1 MKTLYFSQP
10 TYATVV
16 GGTLFKNN
24 QPIYDVDGVFG
35 PLLGEYQ
42 TSDNTVVTPTN
53 PDNNL
58 DKTSAFYSDK
68 GLVNAAGVP
77 IVAEDGPFI
86 YFRASGYDDTAKFQQ
101 LLDDASASSTPH
113 KRARIVLGHQ
123 EEVLIRGAWLRP
135 NIDLDLN
142 GSVVKKTSRLFG
154 NEFTSAEVAVLR
166 TPWQKVAGSWY
177 GQSDNISVR
186 NGVLDTNNCDNRGA
200 IELHGVRNFVG
211 ENLTLVTSQWAQAWA
226 LRGGGYAFFRNLV
239 IRGQARLYQDGFHWQ
254 YGGVI
259 ATIDA
264 HAGDDGIALGDDAGN
279 ASVMMDDVGL
289 EYANVT
295 GVVQAVRGAALKV
308 YSPETRPYSAAPN
321 NYVNT
326 GKVSGVVVNVSG
338 KSGILRNGGVSIFSH
353 KPAGSRIPDHLQDID
368 CTANLIVGD
377 DGKSVW
383 DAVSGTVVGS
393 PSAVS
398 KAASA
403 QVTLAGHGL
412 PAGQVVTFRLPP
424 GSMNILNGFY
434 QVRGT
439 NLAANTFE
447 LSDYAYRN
455 NAGLNTS
462 TAPTWTSGELIKV
475 GSGIG
480 YKVGEVLTLAGGTAL
495 RPAKFLVTEVDALGA
510 VLAVRRIDEGLYTVL
525 PPVSNS
531 PTGGSGT
538 GAVLQLYTE
547 HDGVNAF
554 GVKVVGAS
562 GVTIRG
568 RIDITDTKGTA
579 ARFKTFWIADSDTV
593 RLYANF
599 PRVTANGG
607 LVTNEGSLQLSRD
620 VILASHM
627 VCPDGLVLDAG
638 FSPIMV
644 SNTDKC
650 VVSGSIDNLPAGS
663 TAVAFPISGNI
674 IGSRAIVSI
683 SGASNSV
690 FTTSHG
696 GWKAG
701 QHVRISGNVLSD
713 ASSLDG
719 YYVIRT
725 VSDNSSL
732 QLKALQSGTTPGAQ
746 IGLGARTVT
755 TPGTIE
761 LANNH
766 VIVRDFSVG
775 VKPNTSGHVGIN
787 QASNSPARISSLVVE
802 NSNLSA
808 CSTPI
813 GALLATLPVRSVLTN
828 VTV

>member
-1 MKTLYFSQP
+1 MKHLYFSRP
-10 TYATVV
+10 TYVTVV

-35 PLLGEYQ
+35 PLLGDYQ
-42 TSDNTVVTPTN
+42 TADGAIVTPTG
-53 PDNNL
+53 PDDNF
-58 DKTSAFYSDK
+58 DKTSAFYSPK
-68 GLVNAAGVP
+68 GIVNAAGVP
-77 IVAEDGPFI
+77 IIAEDGPFI
-86 YFRASGYDDTAKFQQ
+86 YFRSSGYDDSVKFQQ

-113 KRARIVLGHQ
+113 KRAQIVLGHQ
-123 EEVLIRGAWLRP
+123 EDVMIRGAFLRP
-135 NIDLDLN
+135 NIKLNLN
-142 GSVVKKTSRLFG
+142 GSRIKKTSRLLG
-154 NEFTSAEVAVLR
+154 NEFASSEVAVLR
-166 TPWQKVAGSWY
+166 TPWQKVNGSWY
-177 GQSDNISVR
+177 GQSDNITVS

-211 ENLTLVTSQWAQAWA
+211 ENLTLLTSQWAQAWA

-259 ATIDA
+259 ATVDA
-264 HAGDDGIALGDDAGN
+264 HAGDDAIAIGDDAGN
-279 ASVMMDDVGL
+279 ASVMMDDVGI

-308 YSPETRPYSAAPN
+308 YSPATRPYSAAPN

-326 GKVSGVVVNVSG
+326 GKVTGVVVNVSG
-338 KSGILRNGGVSIFSH
+338 RAGILRNGGVSVYSH
-353 KPAGSRIPDHLQDID
+353 KPAGSRIPGDLQGIE
-368 CTANLIVGD
+368 CTANLIVGND
-377 DGKSVW
+377 EKSVW

-403 QVTLAGHGL
+403 QVTLAGHAL

-424 GSMNILNGFY
+424 GSMQGLNGFY
-434 QVRGT
+434 QVRSN
-439 NLAANTFE
+439 NLAADTFE

-455 NAGLNTS
+455 NAGLNT
-462 TAPTWTSGELIKV
+462 TAAPTWTGGELIKV
-475 GSGIG
+475 GSGVG
-480 YKVGEVLTLAGGTAL
+480 YKVDEVLTLSGGTAL
-495 RPAKFLVTEVDALGA
+495 RPAQFVITEVDSLGA
-510 VLAVRRIDEGLYTVL
+510 VLALRRIDEGLYTVL
-525 PPVSNS
+525 PPVTNT

-547 HDGVNAF
+547 HDGAGAF

-568 RIDITDTKGTA
+568 RIDINDTKTTA

-607 LVTNEGSLQLSRD
+607 LVTNEGGIQLSRD
-620 VILASHM
+620 VIIASHM
-627 VCPDGLVLDAG
+627 VCPDDLVLDAG
-638 FSPIMV
+638 YNPIMV

-650 VVSGSIDNLPAGS
+650 VISGSVDNLPAS
-663 TAVAFPISGNI
+663 ATAIAFPIGGNI
-674 IGSRAIVSI
+674 IGSRAIGGI
-683 SGASNSV
+683 TGASNSA
-690 FTTSHG
+690 FTCSHG

-701 QHVRISGNVLSD
+701 QVVRISGNVLSD
-713 ASSLDG
+713 ASSFDG
-719 YYVIRT
+719 YYVIRN
-725 VSDNSSL
+725 VPDNSSL
-732 QLKALQSGTTPGAQ
+732 HLKALQSGTTPGAQ
-746 IGLGARTVT
+746 VGLGARTVT

-766 VIVRDFSVG
+766 VIVRDFSVS
-775 VKPNTSGHVGIN
+775 VKPNTSGHLGIN
-787 QASNSPARISSLVVE
+787 QASTSPHRISSLVVE

-808 CSTPI
+808 CTYPI
-813 GALLATLPVRSVLTN
+813 GSNLATLPVRAVYTN

>member
-10 TYATVV
+10 TFVTVV

-42 TSDNTVVTPTN
+42 TADSAIVTPTGA
-53 PDNNL
+53 DNNV
-58 DKTSAFYSDK
+58 DKTSAFYSPK
-68 GLVNAAGVP
+68 GIVNAAGVP
-77 IVAEDGPFI
+77 IIAEDGPFI
-86 YFRASGYDDTAKFQQ
+86 YFRSSGNDDTAKFQQ

-142 GSVVKKTSRLFG
+142 GSVVKKTSRLLG

-166 TPWQKVAGSWY
+166 TPWQKVNGSWY
-177 GQSDNISVR
+177 GQADNISVR
-186 NGVLDTNNCDNRGA
+186 NGTLDTNNCDNRGA
-200 IELHGVRNFVG
+200 IELHGVRNFVS
-211 ENLTLVTSQWAQAWA
+211 EDLTLVTSQWAQSWA

-259 ATIDA
+259 ATVDA
-264 HAGDDGIALGDDAGN
+264 HAGDDGIAIGDDAGN
-279 ASVMMDDVGL
+279 ASVMMDDVGI

-295 GVVQAVRGAALKV
+295 GVVQSVRGAALKV
-308 YSPETRPYSAAPN
+308 YSPETRPYSGAPN

-326 GKVSGVVVNVSG
+326 GKVTGVVVKVSG
-338 KSGILRNGGVSIFSH
+338 RSGILRNGGVSVFSH
-353 KPAGSRIPDHLQDID
+353 KPAGSRIPGDLQDID
-368 CTANLIVGD
+368 CTANIIVGN

-403 QVTLAGHGL
+403 QVSLAGHAL
-412 PAGQVVTFRLPP
+412 AAGQVVTFRLPP
-424 GSMNILNGFY
+424 GSMSLLNGFY
-434 QVRGT
+434 QVRST
-439 NLAANTFE
+439 NLAADTFE

-462 TAPTWTSGELIKV
+462 TAPTWTGGELIKV
-475 GSGIG
+475 GSGVG
-480 YKVGEVLTLAGGTAL
+480 YKVGDLLTLAGGTAL
-495 RPAKFLVTEVDALGA
+495 RPAQFVVTDVNSLGA
-510 VLAVRRIDEGLYTVL
+510 VLAIRRIDEGMYSVL
-525 PPVSNS
+525 PPVTNS

-547 HDGVNAF
+547 HDGVNAY

-568 RIDITDTKGTA
+568 RIDINDTKTTA
-579 ARFKTFWIADSDTV
+579 TRFKTFWITDSDTV

-607 LVTNEGSLQLSRD
+607 LVTNEGNVQLSRD
-620 VILASHM
+620 VIIASRM
-627 VCPDGLVLDAG
+627 VCPDDLVLDAG
-638 FSPIMV
+638 YNPIMV
-644 SNTDKC
+644 ANTDKC
-650 VVSGSIDNLPAGS
+650 VISGSVENIPANCN
-663 TAVAFPISGNI
+663 AVVFPIGGNSI
-674 IGSRAIVSI
+674 SPRNIVSI
-683 SGASNSV
+683 TGASNSA
-690 FTTSHG
+690 FELSHG

-701 QHVRISGNVLSD
+701 QIVRISGNVLSD

-719 YYVIRT
+719 YYVIRNM
-725 VSDNSSL
+725 VDNSFL
-732 QLKALQSGTTPGAQ
+732 QLKALQSGNTPGAQ
-746 IGLGARTVT
+746 VGLGARTVT
-755 TPGTIE
+755 TPGMME

-766 VIVRDFSVG
+766 VIIRDFTVTT
-775 VKPNTSGHVGIN
+775 KTNTNGHVGVH
-787 QASNSPARISSLVVE
+787 QAANSPHRVSSLVVE

-808 CSTPI
+808 CNTPI
-813 GALLATLPVRSVLTN
+813 GSLLLSLPVRAVFTN